1 MRIAK
6 PLVVT
11 IDGPSGTGKSTA
23 ARLLAKR
30 LGYLYLD
37 TGAMYRAIALKA
49 VEKRVSLTDRSGLTK
64 LAGRSRIAFRVDP
77 GHRLRVLLDGSDVT
91 EAIRRPEISEAASR
105 VATVPGVRQALVRQ
119 QRMLGA
125 QGRIV
130 VEGRDTGTVV
140 FPKAPL
146 KFFLTA
152 TPAERARRRLS
163 DLRKAGHTAALPRVL
178 KEVKRRDLRDRRRAA
193 SPLRV
198 PKGAVRIDNS
208 RLKLAQVVAIMA
220 DYAHRIIN
228 HHRRGNG
235 IERRAV

>member
-1 MRIAK
+1 MSGLII
-6 PLVVT
+6 T

-37 TGAMYRAIALKA
+37 TGAMYRALALKA
-49 VEKRVSLTDRSGLTK
+49 FQKRVPLNQRNLLAK
-64 LAGRSRIAFRVDP
+64 LAGRSRVAFRVDP
-77 GHRLRVLLDGSDVT
+77 GHRLRVLLDGTDVT
-91 EAIRRPEISEAASR
+91 EEIRLPEISEAASR

-119 QRMLGA
+119 QRKLGA
-125 QGRIV
+125 RGRIV
-130 VEGRDTGTVV
+130 AEGRDIGTVV

-152 TPAERARRRLS
+152 TPAERARRRLD
-163 DLRKAGHTAALPRVL
+163 DLRKAGHTAALAQVL
-178 KEVKRRDLRDRRRAA
+178 EEVKRRDSRDRRRAV

-208 RLKLAQVVAIMA
+208 RLKSAQVVAIMT
-220 DYAHRIIN
+220 DYVQRILN
-228 HHRRGNG
+228 HHRGNG